1 MITFILCLKKFLINK
16 QAFSKF
22 ILIDFSKGIK
32 LMKSLK
38 KSISKIAVFF
48 ILEAKIFAIVDLPEF
63 IDPLIK
69 ITIDN
74 LFKK

>member
-1 MITFILCLKKFLINK
+1 
-16 QAFSKF
+16 
-22 ILIDFSKGIK
+22 
-32 LMKSLK
+32 MKSLK

-48 ILEAKIFAIVDLPEF
+48 ILEAKIFAMVDLPEF

-74 LFKK
+74 LFKKIIIFTQI